1 MMRHVGVGVLVIA
14 GLLLA
19 PGVTSAQSISG
30 TVTDATGN
38 ILPGVTVEAR
48 SPALIE
54 QVRTAVTNGSGQYQI
69 VELRPGT
76 YSVSYTLTGF
86 STLVREGIELTSG
99 FTANLDVQLRVGA
112 ITETVIVTGATPLV
126 DVQNVTKHTVATR
139 EIMETIPAAR
149 SFQGVG
155 VLIPGIV
162 TGGQTNNIVQDVG
175 GQSGQSHM
183 TLAIHGGR
191 TRDQVLHMDGLSAEA
206 PLREDSSGPYI
217 PDGAIQEYV
226 FDYSANT
233 AETETGGVRVNHI
246 PAEGGNTFRGGAFF
260 NISPPAWQG
269 SNFDQRLRDL
279 GVNATNR
286 VKENWTGEGKA
297 GGPIVRSNLW
307 LFGADGRF
315 HAGEHV

>member
-1 MMRHVGVGVLVIA
+1 MMRHFGVGSLVIVS
-14 GLLLA
+14 LLLA
-19 PGVTSAQSISG
+19 SAVASAQGIAG
-30 TVTDATGN
+30 TVTDTTGSV
-38 ILPGVTVEAR
+38 LPGVTVEAR

-54 QVRTAVTNGSGQYQI
+54 QVRTAITNGSGQYQI

-76 YSVSYTLTGF
+76 YSVTYTLTGF

-99 FTANLDVQLRVGA
+99 FTANIDAQLRVGT

-126 DVQNVTKHTVATR
+126 DVQNVAKHTVATR
-139 EIMETIPAAR
+139 EIIDTIPAAR

-162 TGGQTNNIVQDVG
+162 LGGQTNNIIQDVG

-191 TRDQVLHMDGLSAEA
+191 TRDQTHHIDGLWTEA
-206 PLREDSSGPYI
+206 STREDSSGPYI
-217 PDGAIQEYV
+217 PDGAFQEYL
-226 FDYSANT
+226 FDYSANG

-246 PAEGGNTFRGGAFF
+246 PAEGGNNFRGGAFF
-260 NISPPAWQG
+260 SSSPPAWQG
-269 SNFDQRLRDL
+269 SNFDDRLRAL

-286 VKENWTGEGKA
+286 VKEQWNAEVKL
-297 GGPIVRSNLW
+297 GGRIVP
-307 LFGADGRF
+307 
-315 HAGEHV
+315 